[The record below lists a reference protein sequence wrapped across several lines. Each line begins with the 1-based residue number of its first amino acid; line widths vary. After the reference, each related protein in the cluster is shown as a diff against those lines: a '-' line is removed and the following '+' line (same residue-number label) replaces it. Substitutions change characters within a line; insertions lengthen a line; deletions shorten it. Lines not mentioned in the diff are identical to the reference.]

1 LGLAAHLTRLWREA
15 DQRKR
20 GLMSLMNSPRSAR
33 PAASSELREAL
44 AACSHAFIGV
54 ALMSGL
60 VNILYLTGSFY
71 MLEVYD
77 RVLPSRSIPT
87 LVALSILALTLF
99 AFQGVLDLIRS
110 RILVRVAMTLDERL
124 SARVYD
130 IVVQLPLR
138 SRSQGDGLAP
148 LRDLDQIR
156 SFLVSTGP
164 LALFDL
170 PWMPIYLLIC
180 FLFHPWIGVAAL
192 VGAVILTSLTLLS
205 EFMTRKPSR
214 VTMQHV
220 GARNSLAE
228 AGRRNAEVLQAM
240 GMAPRMGRIWSETNI
255 KYLASQQQTSDVA
268 GGLGA
273 ISKVLRL
280 ALQSGVLGLG
290 AYLVIQQQATAGIII
305 AASIIVA
312 RALAPVELAIA
323 NWRGFVS
330 ARQSWRRLSD
340 FLGAMEKGAEPMALP
355 APKGSLVLEG
365 VVGTPPGV
373 QRLVVQDI
381 SFGLKAGQGLGIIG
395 PSASGKSSLARLIV
409 GVWMPAR
416 GKVRLDGAAI
426 DQWSPAELGQ
436 HIGYLPQDVE
446 LFAGTVAQNIARFE
460 PDAPSETVIAASQAA
475 GVHDMV
481 IRLPEGYDT
490 QVGENGTV
498 LSAGQRQR
506 IALARALYR
515 DPFLIVLDE
524 PNSNLDAEGD
534 KALTQAITRVRQR
547 GGIVV
552 VVAHRPSALAGV
564 DQVLAMLNGR
574 AAALG
579 PRDEVLAKLF
589 GPPAQTAPAPVA
601 PAAAVGGL
609 RLVGDA
615 AGVTS

>member
-1 LGLAAHLTRLWREA
+1 MALTSLA
-15 DQRKR
+15 
-20 GLMSLMNSPRSAR
+20 RSGQR

-44 AACSHAFIGV
+44 ASCWHAFIAVG
-54 ALMSGL
+54 LMSGL
-60 VNILYLTGSFY
+60 INMLYLTGSFY

-77 RVLPSRSIPT
+77 RVLPSRSVPT

-99 AFQGVLDLIRS
+99 AFQGVLDIIRS
-110 RILVRVAMTLDERL
+110 RILVRVAATLDERL
-124 SARVYD
+124 SGRVYD
-130 IVVQLPLR
+130 LVVQLPLR
-138 SRSQGDGLAP
+138 SRIPGDGLAP

-156 SFLVSTGP
+156 SFLVTTGP

-170 PWMPIYLLIC
+170 PWMPIYVLIC

-192 VGAVILTSLTLLS
+192 IGAAILTSLTLMS
-205 EFMTRKPSR
+205 EFMTRAPSR
-214 VTMQHV
+214 MTMAHV
-220 GARNSLAE
+220 GTRNSIAE

-240 GMAPRMGRIWSETNI
+240 GMAPRMGKIWGEANT
-255 KYLASQQQTSDVA
+255 KYLLSQQKTSDVA

-273 ISKVLRL
+273 VSKVLRF
-280 ALQSGVLGLG
+280 ALQSAVLGLG

-305 AASIIVA
+305 ASSIIVA

-340 FLGAMEKGAEPMALP
+340 FLAALDRGGEPMTLP
-355 APKGSLVLEG
+355 APKHNLVVEN
-365 VVGTPPGV
+365 VVGTPPGI

-381 SFGLKAGQGLGIIG
+381 SFTLKAGQGLGIIG

-409 GVWMPAR
+409 GVWPAVR
-416 GKVRLDGAAI
+416 GKVRVDGAAL
-426 DQWSPAELGQ
+426 DQWSPVELGR

-460 PDAPSETVIAASQAA
+460 EDAPSEAIIEASQAA
-475 GVHDMV
+475 GVHDMIV
-481 IRLPEGYDT
+481 RLPEGYDT
-490 QVGENGTV
+490 QIGESGAV

-524 PNSNLDAEGD
+524 PNSNLDSDGD
-534 KALTQAITRVRQR
+534 KALTQAIIGVRQR

-564 DQVLAMLNGR
+564 DQVLAMLSGR
-574 AAALG
+574 AHAFG

-589 GPPAQTAPAPVA
+589 APQQAAPPAAGAPVA
-601 PAAAVGGL
+601 ATAAAGGGL
-609 RLVGDA
+609 RLVGE
-615 AGVTS
+615 AGGTAS

>member
-1 LGLAAHLTRLWREA
+1 
-15 DQRKR
+15 
-20 GLMSLMNSPRSAR
+20 MSQARPGAR

-44 AACSHAFIGV
+44 SACSHAFIGI

-60 VNILYLTGSFY
+60 INILYLTGSFY

-77 RVLPSRSIPT
+77 RVLPSRSVPT

-99 AFQGVLDLIRS
+99 AFQGVLDIIRS
-110 RILVRVAMTLDERL
+110 RLMVRIAATLDERL
-124 SARVYD
+124 SGRVYD
-130 IVVQLPLR
+130 IVVQMPLR
-138 SRSQGDGLAP
+138 SKTPGDGLAP

-156 SFLVSTGP
+156 SFLVTTGP

-170 PWMPIYLLIC
+170 PWMPVYILIC
-180 FLFHPWIGVAAL
+180 FLFHPWIGVAAII
-192 VGAVILTSLTLLS
+192 GAAILTSLTLMS
-205 EFMTRKPSR
+205 EFMTRRPSR
-214 VTMQHV
+214 MTMTHV
-220 GARNSLAE
+220 GTRNSLAE

-240 GMAPRMGRIWSETNI
+240 GMAPRMGKIWGETNS
-255 KYLASQQQTSDVA
+255 KYLMSQQQTSDVA

-273 ISKVLRL
+273 ISKVLRF

-305 AASIIVA
+305 ASSIIVA
-312 RALAPVELAIA
+312 RALAPVELAVA

-340 FLGAMEKGAEPMALP
+340 FLAAMEKGPPQMALP
-355 APKGSLVLEG
+355 APKANLVVENI
-365 VVGTPPGV
+365 VAAPPGT
-373 QRLVVQDI
+373 QRVVVQDI
-381 SFGLKAGQGLGIIG
+381 SFALKAGQGLGIIG

-409 GVWMPAR
+409 GVWAPGR
-416 GKVRLDGAAI
+416 GKVRVDGAAL
-426 DQWSPAELGQ
+426 DQWSHAELGR

-446 LFAGTVAQNIARFE
+446 LFAGTVAQNISRFE
-460 PDAPSETVIAASQAA
+460 LDPPPDAVIAASQAA

-481 IRLPEGYDT
+481 VRLPDGYDT
-490 QVGENGTV
+490 QIGESGAV

-524 PNSNLDAEGD
+524 PNSNLDSDGD
-534 KALTQAITRVRQR
+534 KALTQAIMGVRAR

-564 DQVLAMLNGR
+564 DLVLAMVNGR
-574 AAALG
+574 AHALG

-589 GPPAQTAPAPVA
+589 SPPQQAQPPAAP
-601 PAAAVGGL
+601 PAAAAAAAGGVL
-609 RLVGDA
+609 RLVGE
-615 AGVTS
+615 AGGTAS

>member
-1 LGLAAHLTRLWREA
+1 MGLTR
-15 DQRKR
+15 
-20 GLMSLMNSPRSAR
+20 SAGP

-44 AACSHAFIGV
+44 SACWYAFVAIG
-54 ALMSGL
+54 LMSGL
-60 VNILYLTGSFY
+60 INILYLTGSFY

-77 RVLPSRSIPT
+77 RVLPSRSVPT

-99 AFQGVLDLIRS
+99 AFQGVLDIIRS
-110 RILVRVAMTLDERL
+110 RVLVRVAATLDERL

-130 IVVQLPLR
+130 IVVALPLR
-138 SRSQGDGLAP
+138 ARTPGDGLAP

-156 SFLVSTGP
+156 SFLVTTGP

-170 PWMPIYLLIC
+170 PWMPIYVLIC

-192 VGAVILTSLTLLS
+192 IGAVILTSLTLLS

-214 VTMQHV
+214 MTMQHI
-220 GARNSLAE
+220 GTRNGLAD
-228 AGRRNAEVLQAM
+228 AGRRNAEVLLAM
-240 GMAPRMGRIWSETNI
+240 GMAPRMGKIWGEANA
-255 KYLASQQQTSDVA
+255 KYLASQRQTSDVA

-273 ISKVLRL
+273 ISKVLRF

-305 AASIIVA
+305 ASSIIVA

-330 ARQSWRRLSD
+330 ARQSWKRLSD
-340 FLGAMEKGAEPMALP
+340 SLAAMDKGPEPMSLP
-355 APKGSLVLEG
+355 APKSNLVVENVIG
-365 VVGTPPGV
+365 NPPGI
-373 QRLVVQDI
+373 QRMVVQDV
-381 SFGLKAGQGLGIIG
+381 SFTLKAGQGLGIIG

-409 GVWMPAR
+409 GVWLPAR
-416 GKVRLDGAAI
+416 GKVRIDGAAL

-460 PDAPSETVIAASQAA
+460 PDAPSEAIIAASQAA
-475 GVHDMV
+475 GVHDMIV
-481 IRLPEGYDT
+481 RLPEGYDT
-490 QVGENGTV
+490 QIGENGAV

-506 IALARALYR
+506 IALSRALYR

-524 PNSNLDAEGD
+524 PNSNLDSDGD
-534 KALTQAITRVRQR
+534 KALTQAIVGVRKR

-574 AAALG
+574 AHAFG

-589 GPPAQTAPAPVA
+589 NPPTAPPPGGVPA
-601 PAAAVGGL
+601 PAAAAAGGGGL
-609 RLVGDA
+609 RLVGE
-615 AGVTS
+615 AGGTTS